1 VTDVLV
7 LCYHAVS
14 PTWPAPLSV
23 TPDRLERQL
32 TALVKRGYVGAT
44 FDRAVHDPP
53 AERTLAVTFDDAFES
68 VLTLGAPIL
77 ERLGLPATVFVPT
90 AHPGTG
96 EPMVWP
102 GIDEW
107 LEGPHREE
115 LMPLTWGR
123 LRELA
128 ERGWEIGSHTRTHPH
143 LTTLGDDELR
153 AELTASK
160 GECEVNLGLPCRTI
174 AYPYGD
180 QDARVRAAAHAAG
193 YEAAAALGRSL
204 VEGDRMAWPRVGI
217 YYADDDR
224 RYALKTSRAIRKV
237 RASPAFEGAL
247 ARLGR

>member
-1 VTDVLV
+1 MTDVLV

-23 TPDRLERQL
+23 TPERFERQL
-32 TALVKRGYVGAT
+32 TTLVKRGYVGAT
-44 FDRAVHDPP
+44 FDRAIHDPP
-53 AERTLAVTFDDAFES
+53 AMRTVVVTFDDAYES

-96 EPMVWP
+96 EPMAWP

-123 LRELA
+123 LRDLA
-128 ERGWEIGSHTRTHPH
+128 DRGWEIGSHTRTHPH

-160 GECEVNLGLPCRTI
+160 GECEANLGLPCRTI

-180 QDARVRAAAHAAG
+180 QDARVRAAAGEAGYAAG
-193 YEAAAALGRSL
+193 AALGRTL
-204 VEGDRMAWPRVGI
+204 TEGDPLAWPRVGI
-217 YYADDDR
+217 YHADDGARYRLKVARTAR
-224 RYALKTSRAIRKV
+224 RV
-237 RASPAFEGAL
+237 RASRAFA
-247 ARLGR
+247 AATSR